1 MSDDWKLEIFLLS
14 LKFNAMAKIAGVLST
29 PLIFCQRR
37 VQFSHRPCVQNGI
50 NCNPSLGRFQMLVAF
65 WRRISTNI
73 SRPALDAKFTKN
85 YLLIRDFTEVC
96 LSHDNKMSL
105 PWIVLWTFKMD
116 INRSSELQL
125 PFLWRY
131 VGVWLLHLQKQQ
143 LIPQNGEFSP
153 SKTHFAPLSLQ
164 DLEELMFWKT
174 SPAVYLVMLNEPLP
188 LSARRTNASTN
199 NLNKRLTNFCDILIG

>member
-1 MSDDWKLEIFLLS
+1 
-14 LKFNAMAKIAGVLST
+14 MAKIAGVLST

-85 YLLIRDFTEVC
+85 YLLIQDFTEVC

-105 PWIVLWTFKMD
+105 P
-116 INRSSELQL
+116 
-125 PFLWRY
+125 
-131 VGVWLLHLQKQQ
+131 
-143 LIPQNGEFSP
+143 
-153 SKTHFAPLSLQ
+153 
-164 DLEELMFWKT
+164 
-174 SPAVYLVMLNEPLP
+174 
-188 LSARRTNASTN
+188 
-199 NLNKRLTNFCDILIG
+199 